1 MASNLAMSLS
11 KLNELVTEGNEAR
24 DQLLQTSNML
34 TSELNEILTFVNV
47 TSLNSKVVQL
57 NNNMEQLTELVVK
70 NFNFLN
76 EFFNN
81 QIKEYNQLAENLGD
95 AASNVNSSIG

>member
-1 MASNLAMSLS
+1 
-11 KLNELVTEGNEAR
+11 
-24 DQLLQTSNML
+24 
-34 TSELNEILTFVNV
+34 
-47 TSLNSKVVQL
+47 
-57 NNNMEQLTELVVK
+57 MEQLTELVVK